1 MGWVGVSS
9 TPPMN
14 VKNGKLQL
22 LLMTLCS
29 PVFAQY
35 SGRNT
40 TLEELKILPSSNEM
54 WGDDLKRVKCKAVPL
69 QAHRFPGS

>member
-1 MGWVGVSS
+1 
-9 TPPMN
+9 MN

-40 TLEELKILPSSNEM
+40 TVEELKFCHPQM
-54 WGDDLKRVKCKAVPL
+54 KC
-69 QAHRFPGS
+69 GGTI